1 MRSKSAFFA
10 RESKTETRS
19 KHSSPLR
26 FSATT
31 PADWAVGTATI
42 VTSAIDL
49 VKDSSLH
56 ACLDVVLDQQLRADE
71 AEHGQTVRYRAISC
85 TTFGRVPRV
94 FLRAVRVLSAIAAPQ

>member
-10 RESKTETRS
+10 RESKTATRS
-19 KHSSPLR
+19 KQSSSLR
-26 FSATT
+26 SSATT
-31 PADWAVGTATI
+31 PADLAVGMATI

-71 AEHGQTVRYRAISC
+71 AEHGQTDGYRAISC
-85 TTFGRVPRV
+85 TTFGRVLCV
-94 FLRAVRVLSAIAAPQ
+94 FLSAVRGLSAMAAPQ